1 MALAWLTVLALVE
14 RVRTWVRRRRGV
26 RPRLI
31 WGPLPVIS
39 LKYWSEAMRRAG
51 YTSRTC
57 VAGTYAINARED
69 FDVYRDQFGGGSGL
83 SAVFR
88 DYRFFAWS
96 LRRGDVFIRFL
107 DGGFLRWSHLRW
119 LEGPLLRLAGKRVIV
134 SPYGSDIAVAGHLG
148 DLEEPLFADYPV
160 LRDEA
165 ETIKRWVDYSLRWAD
180 LVIRNWQFG
189 YLPRCDVVWLTQLG
203 IDVEHWAVEGDRT
216 GSATTATA
224 EVTVLHAPN
233 HRHVKGSVYLE
244 RAIEALREEGLR
256 VRLELIEGRP
266 NQEVRRAM
274 AECDIVADQV
284 LAGYAMFAIEG
295 MAMGKPVLAN
305 LDSIPDELR
314 DTEAMRAC
322 PIVDTDPERLRADL
336 RALVLDEARRR
347 ELGRAGR
354 EFVLRYHSYEAVAEV
369 WETIFTHVW
378 RGTPPPEHLLPGRD
392 SLQASVLGVHP
403 DGPATRSAALHST
416 TERNPSR

>member
-1 MALAWLTVLALVE
+1 LNALPAPVRRGWAALPVALAWLTVLALVE
-14 RVRTWVRRRRGV
+14 RVRTRVRRKRGV

-31 WGPLPVIS
+31 WGPVPVIS

-51 YTSRTC
+51 YTSLTC
-57 VAGTYAINARED
+57 VAGRYPINAPED
-69 FDVYRDQFGGGSGL
+69 FDVHRDQFGGRSGL

-96 LRRGDVFIRFL
+96 LRRGDVFIRFF

-119 LEGPLLRLAGKRVIV
+119 LEGPLMRLAGKRVIV

-160 LRDEA
+160 LREEA
-165 ETIKRWVDYSLRWAD
+165 ETIKRRVDYSLRWAD

-189 YLPRCDVVWLTQLG
+189 YLPRCDVVWLTQLA
-203 IDVEHWAVEGDRT
+203 IDVEHWTADGDPSGSET
-216 GSATTATA
+216 GATA

-244 RAIEALREEGLR
+244 RAVEALREEGLP
-256 VRLELIEGRP
+256 VRLELLEARP
-266 NQEVRRAM
+266 NQEIRRAM
-274 AECDIVADQV
+274 AECDIVADQF

-314 DTEAMRAC
+314 DTAVMRDC
-322 PIVDTDPERLRADL
+322 PIVDTDPERLRDDL
-336 RALVLDEARRR
+336 RSLVVDEKRRA

-354 EFVLRYHSYEAVAEV
+354 EFVLRYHSYDAVAEV
-369 WETIFTHVW
+369 WDAIFAHVW
-378 RGTPPPEHLLPGRD
+378 RGAALPEFLLPGP
-392 SLQASVLGVHP
+392 G
-403 DGPATRSAALHST
+403 
-416 TERNPSR
+416 

>member
-1 MALAWLTVLALVE
+1 VALAWLTVLALVE

-31 WGPLPVIS
+31 WGPVPVIS

-51 YTSRTC
+51 YTSLTC
-57 VAGTYAINARED
+57 VAGRYAINSRED
-69 FDVYRDQFGGGSGL
+69 FDVHRDQFGGGSGL

-88 DYRFFAWS
+88 EYRFFAWS

-119 LEGPLLRLAGKRVIV
+119 LEGSLMRLAGKRVIV
-134 SPYGSDIAVAGHLG
+134 SPYGSDIAVAGYLD
-148 DLEEPLFADYPV
+148 DLEEPLFADYPA

-165 ETIKRWVDYSLRWAD
+165 ETIKRRVDYSLRWAD

-189 YLPRCDVVWLTQLG
+189 YLPRSDVVWLTQLAV
-203 IDVEHWAVEGDRT
+203 DVEQWKADGDR
-216 GSATTATA
+216 GRSTTRDGAG
-224 EVTVLHAPN
+224 VTILHAPN
-233 HRHVKGSVYLE
+233 HRHVKGSAYLE
-244 RAIEALREEGLR
+244 RAVEGLR
-256 VRLELIEGRP
+256 DEGLPVRLELLEGRP
-266 NQEVRRAM
+266 NEEIRRAM
-274 AECDIVADQV
+274 AECDIVADQF

-314 DTEAMRAC
+314 RTAVMGDC
-322 PIVDTDPERLRADL
+322 PIVDTDPERLRDDL
-336 RALVLDEARRR
+336 RSLVVDEARRD

-354 EFVLRYHSYEAVAEV
+354 EFVTRYHSYDAVAEV
-369 WETIFTHVW
+369 WEAIFAHVW
-378 RGTPPPEHLLPGRD
+378 RGAPLPERLLPG
-392 SLQASVLGVHP
+392 S
-403 DGPATRSAALHST
+403 
-416 TERNPSR
+416 

>member
-1 MALAWLTVLALVE
+1 LAVSAAAAALAWLTILALVE

-31 WGPLPVIS
+31 WGPVPVIS

-51 YTSRTC
+51 YTSLTC
-57 VAGTYAINARED
+57 VAKIYAINARED
-69 FDVYRDQFGGGSGL
+69 FDVFRDEFGGGSGL
-83 SAVFR
+83 SDVFR

-96 LRRGDVFIRFL
+96 LRRGDIFIRFF
-107 DGGFLRWSHLRW
+107 DGGFLQWSHLRW
-119 LEGPLLRLAGKRVIV
+119 MEGALMRLAGKRMIV

-148 DLEEPLFADYPV
+148 ALEEPLFADYPA

-165 ETIKRWVDYSLRWAD
+165 ETIKRRVDHSLRWAD

-189 YLPRCDVVWLTQLG
+189 YLPRCDVAWLTQLG
-203 IDVEHWAVEGDRT
+203 IDVTYWTPDGDHRD
-216 GSATTATA
+216 SATRAT

-233 HRHVKGSVYLE
+233 HRHVKGSVHLE
-244 RAIEALREEGLR
+244 RAIEALREEGLP
-256 VRLELIEGRP
+256 VRLELLERRP

-274 AECDIVADQV
+274 EECDIVADQF

-314 DTEAMRAC
+314 DTEAMRVC
-322 PIVDTDPERLRADL
+322 PIVDTHPERLRDDL
-336 RALVLDEARRR
+336 RALVLDEVRRR

-354 EFVLRYHSYEAVAEV
+354 EFVRRYHSYEAVAEV
-369 WETIFTHVW
+369 WEAIFAHVW
-378 RGTPPPEHLLPGRD
+378 RGAPLPERLLPGRD
-392 SLQASVLGVHP
+392 
-403 DGPATRSAALHST
+403 
-416 TERNPSR
+416 